1 VIRRPL
7 TAGLAGA
14 LALATALA
22 GNAGAQET
30 EGLEFVSIDKRNFP
44 EMTVT
49 VAPTGELAE
58 LELDAKS
65 FEVRQDGEKRRTS
78 VERVEGSQIEIA
90 IVIDTSAGALVGS
103 LPEGFPSSLDAS
115 KVAAR
120 DFLDRM
126 TAKTEVAVLGFGDAP
141 YVAQP
146 LTTDVDAAA
155 AAIDALEEQGETALY
170 DGLNTALE
178 QFSPDAQRVIILLS
192 NGADTRSA
200 SSLDSASSSLAAS
213 GVALYAVNVQTGD
226 SDPAALETMAEAA
239 NGQVIEAAD
248 ENALQG
254 VYDSIATRLVNQYQ
268 LTFDAEGKGRPSELE
283 IDLREGDVAAGI
295 QRVIELPAAP
305 TGPDPEAVAA
315 ARPTIVEAPG
325 GDWALPVGL
334 VSMFAALL
342 VAGLIL
348 MAPRKRRKAERTR
361 ILQKGWH
368 RGQLSELTNRAT
380 QLAERSLEQRGRRRA
395 LTDAL
400 EYAGMA
406 VRPGEFIV
414 LAITSSFVSFVV
426 AMLVAGPIIGAVL
439 GVLVLLGFRFSVSVL
454 ADRRRSKFGSQL
466 GDTLQLLSGSLRA
479 GYGMLQA
486 LDAVARD
493 ADSPTAEEF
502 GRVVIETRLGRNV
515 SESLH
520 SLARRMGNEDFEW
533 VVQAIDIHREVG
545 GDLTEVLDTVAA
557 TIRDRDRLRRQIRAL
572 SAEGRLSAA
581 ILFGLPF
588 AMFLV
593 INFMNP
599 EYMAEMTGST
609 IGRIMLGFGALLLL
623 GGGLWLKKIVKLEF

>member
-1 VIRRPL
+1 VIRRSI

-22 GNAGAQET
+22 GTAGAQET

-44 EMTVT
+44 ETTVT
-49 VAPTGELAE
+49 VAPIGELAG
-58 LELDAKS
+58 LDLDAKS
-65 FEVRQDGEKRRTS
+65 FEVRQDGETRRTA
-78 VERVEGSQIEIA
+78 VERVEGSQLEVA
-90 IVIDTSAGALVGS
+90 IVVDTSEGALVGS
-103 LPEGFPSSLDAS
+103 IPEGFPSSLDAS

-141 YVAQP
+141 YVAQA

-155 AAIDALEEQGETALY
+155 AAIEGLQEQGQTALY
-170 DGLNTALE
+170 DAVNMVLE
-178 QFSPDAQRVIILLS
+178 QFSPDAQRVVILLS
-192 NGADTRSA
+192 NGADTLSA
-200 SSLDSASSSLAAS
+200 TSLDAASASLAAS

-226 SDPAALETMAEAA
+226 SDVAALETMAQAA
-239 NGQVIEAAD
+239 NGQVIEATD
-248 ENALQG
+248 ENALHG

-268 LTFDAEGKGRPSELE
+268 LTFEAEGEGRAAE
-283 IDLREGDVAAGI
+283 IQVSLRRGDVTAVVE
-295 QRVIELPAAP
+295 RVVELPAAG
-305 TGPDPEAVAA
+305 GPDPEAVAA
-315 ARPTIVEAPG
+315 ARPTIVRAPG
-325 GDWALPVGL
+325 NDWALPVGL

-342 VAGLIL
+342 VGGLIL
-348 MAPRKRRKAERTR
+348 MAPRKRRKAERAR
-361 ILQKGWH
+361 VLQKGWH

-400 EYAGMA
+400 EHAGMA
-406 VRPGEFIV
+406 LRPGEFIV
-414 LAITSSFVSFVV
+414 LAITSSFVSFVI
-426 AMLVAGPIIGAVL
+426 AMLVAGPIIGVVL
-439 GVLVLLGFRFSVSVL
+439 AALVLLGFRFSVSIL
-454 ADRRRSKFGSQL
+454 AERRRSKFGGQL

-486 LDAVARD
+486 LDAVARE
-493 ADSPTAEEF
+493 ADSPSAEEF

-557 TIRDRDRLRRQIRAL
+557 TIRDRDRLRRQIKAL